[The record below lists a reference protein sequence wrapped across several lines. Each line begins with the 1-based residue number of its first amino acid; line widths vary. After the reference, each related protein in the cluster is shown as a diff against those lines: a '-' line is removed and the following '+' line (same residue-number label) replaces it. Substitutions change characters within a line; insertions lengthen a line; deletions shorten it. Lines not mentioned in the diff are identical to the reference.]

1 MRVKGS
7 ASSGFARANSSL
19 PHPIDV
25 SVGCQLRQARKSR
38 GLSQAALGEAIGI
51 SFQQVQKYE
60 RGYNRVSASKLAEAA
75 LFLEVPIQYFFAEIV
90 QLLAGPTGALDPI
103 VAALAADTRAMAL
116 LSAWRRLPPAR
127 RSMIS
132 DLITATARDGDE
144 ERLPPCI

>member
-7 ASSGFARANSSL
+7 PSSGFARANSSP

-90 QLLAGPTGALDPI
+90 ELLAGPSGALDPI
-103 VAALAADTRAMAL
+103 VVALAAHARAMAL
-116 LSAWRRLPPAR
+116 LNAWRRLPPAR

-132 DLITATARDGDE
+132 DLISATARDGEE
-144 ERLPPCI
+144 ERLPTAI